1 LSGDPNKTDRMAT
14 IRGDYDRIGAEYAD
28 HLGKELEAKPLDR
41 ELLLRFARAV
51 TGRGKICDLGCG
63 PGQVAR
69 FLHEAGAEV
78 FGLDLSAQMVAQAR
92 LLNPD
97 IRFEQGDMLAL
108 DLPDGGL
115 AGIAAFYAIV
125 NFPGNWLPAIFRE
138 MVRVLTPGGLLL
150 LAFHI
155 GDEVL
160 RPGALWG
167 KPIRMEFFYHQP
179 IKICELLCDAGFA
192 IEETVERGPY
202 APEVEHQS
210 QRAYIF
216 ARKLETAAG

>member
-1 LSGDPNKTDRMAT
+1 MIADPNETDRIAT
-14 IRGDYDRIGAEYAD
+14 IRGDYDRVAAEYAD
-28 HLGKELEAKPLDR
+28 HLGKELDSKPFDR
-41 ELLLRFARAV
+41 ELLLRFARA
-51 TGRGKICDLGCG
+51 TAGRGIVCDMGCG

-69 FLHEAGAEV
+69 FLRDEGAEV

-97 IRFEQGDMLAL
+97 IRFEHGDMLAL

-125 NFPGNWLPAIFRE
+125 NFSGDLLPSIFRE
-138 MVRVLTPGGLLL
+138 MVRVLMPGGLLL

-160 RPGALWG
+160 RPEALWG

-179 IKICELLCDAGFA
+179 DRIRELLCDAGLA
-192 IEETVERGPY
+192 IGETVERGPY

-216 ARKLETAAG
+216 ARKPAAASG